1 MTDNTDT
8 QDPADAPQLDEG
20 DGAAEHRSGLG
31 VGRIVVLVLAVAF
44 LASALTWSVMTLRHD
59 PLSDTD
65 VGFMQDMGLHHEQ
78 AVKLSLLLL
87 DKKNIDSSLR
97 SFAQEIIIDQR
108 YEQGIFNATLDRF
121 DHSSAAGE
129 EVMGW
134 MGDPVPAAQMEGLA
148 TPAQIAELRKAEG
161 DDAAALWIAL
171 MTEHH
176 LGGLH
181 MADWAARHGSDTTT
195 RNLAKAMVRNQ
206 RSEVIDMDRYRRNA
220 GLPIPEGF
228 DDPLKD
234 QRLNPISFTSGD

>member
-1 MTDNTDT
+1 MTDNIDT
-8 QDPADAPQLDEG
+8 QDPAETPEP
-20 DGAAEHRSGLG
+20 RSGTS
-31 VGRIVVLVLAVAF
+31 VGRVVALLLAVAF
-44 LASALTWSVMTLRHD
+44 LASALTWSVLTLRHD
-59 PLSDTD
+59 PLSGTD
-65 VGFMQDMGLHHEQ
+65 VGFMQDMGLHHDQ

-87 DKKNIDSSLR
+87 DKDGIDRSLR

-121 DHSSAAGE
+121 QHPSAPGD

-134 MGDPVPAAQMEGLA
+134 MGEPVPPAQMEGLA
-148 TPAQIAELRKAEG
+148 TAAQIAELRKAEG

-181 MADWAARHGSDTTT
+181 MADYEARHGSDTTT